1 MQEDVDEGEDEEE
14 VSTVNDN
21 AYIMQD
27 GIEAHLVVR
36 QCTLDCVYK
45 CTLLSYPVVLYC
57 VAINKQST
65 FGLITCHTLSL
76 VTIT

>member
-1 MQEDVDEGEDEEE
+1 MQLHAEGVLPAQLLPQEDQEGVEGEGGEKK
-14 VSTVNDN
+14 
-21 AYIMQD
+21 QP
-27 GIEAHLVVR
+27 R

-57 VAINKQST
+57 VAIKKQST
-65 FGLITCHTLSL
+65 FGLITCHTLGL